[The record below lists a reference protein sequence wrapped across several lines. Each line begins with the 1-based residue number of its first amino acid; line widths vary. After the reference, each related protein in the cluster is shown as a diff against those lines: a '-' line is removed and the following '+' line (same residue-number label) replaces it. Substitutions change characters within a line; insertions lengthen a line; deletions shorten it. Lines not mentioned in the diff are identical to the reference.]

1 MRRQQDQPTGAEIDP
16 DRRRLLTILGAAG
29 IVGFAGC
36 GGDGDGT
43 DTGGNGNG
51 NGNGGMTDTGTGT
64 DTGGNGNGNG
74 NGSMTDTATPTETE
88 VVTTTEPG
96 CNLGPDP
103 EQIFTFGDDLTVSPL
118 TEEITSAFRNP
129 YLGSTLESGSVE
141 VTTGDGENAPP
152 DGWSLEP
159 NGATEFDVLETGGSK
174 QITWSVEAPE
184 MEAEF
189 PLTITTTYS
198 CGEET
203 YEVETNP
210 TMEIGPPEP
219 APAFVNSDIDP
230 DKGNAVSVIRQSGHF
245 TPLQLLPGGGA
256 QMVYF
261 PQGVDTFNSVQFD
274 WAGNYADDEWHHC
287 VASYDSAEGMKGY
300 IDGALVGENSASGEL
315 QAAGSNIPFGIG
327 AVVGNPV
334 TEMYEGDLDE
344 LGVYDTA
351 LTESQAQSL
360 ANGEAAAEDS
370 LVSKWTFDEVVFSRV
385 EDQVGDNTMY
395 LANSPEQVSGQVG
408 QAIAFDGQETFGGA
422 PSSDS
427 LNLTD
432 QKSVSF
438 WFKTTQSL
446 E

>member
-1 MRRQQDQPTGAEIDP
+1 MDRSDSNNQEERGVSSNRRW
-16 DRRRLLTILGAAG
+16 LLSVLGAAG
-29 IVGFAGC
+29 ITGFAGC

-43 DTGGNGNG
+43 DTSGNEND
-51 NGNGGMTDTGTGT
+51 GMTDTEGNGGTTDT
-64 DTGGNGNGNG
+64 DTG
-74 NGSMTDTATPTETE
+74 TTTPTETE

-96 CNLGPDP
+96 CDLGPDP
-103 EQIFTFGDDLTVSPL
+103 EQIFSFGDDLTVSPL
-118 TEEITSAFRNP
+118 VEEITSSFRNP

-152 DGWSLEP
+152 EGWSLEA
-159 NGATEFDVLETGGSK
+159 NAATEFDVLETGGSK
-174 QITWSVEAPE
+174 QISWSVEVPA

-203 YEVETNP
+203 YEVETTP
-210 TMEIGPPEP
+210 TMEIGPSEP
-219 APAFVNSDIDP
+219 APGFVSSDIDP
-230 DKGNAVSVIRQSGHF
+230 EKGAAVSIIRQSAHF

-261 PQGVDTFNSVQFD
+261 PQDNDSFATVQFD
-274 WAGNYADDEWHHC
+274 WEGSYDDDTWHHC
-287 VASYDSAEGMKGY
+287 LASYDSAEGMKGY
-300 IDGALVGENSASGEL
+300 IDGTSVGENSVAGEL
-315 QAAGSNIPFGIG
+315 QSSTNPFGIA

-334 TEMYEGDLDE
+334 TEMYEGSIDE

-351 LTESQAQSL
+351 LSGSQAQSL
-360 ANGEAAAEDS
+360 ANGETVAEDS

-385 EDQVGDNTMY
+385 GDEVGDNTLY
-395 LANSPEQVSGQVG
+395 LANSPEQVSGESG
-408 QAIAFDGQETFGGA
+408 QAVSFDGQETFAGV
-422 PSSDS
+422 PNSES
-427 LNLTD
+427 LNLTE

-446 E
+446 Q